1 MGKLNGASPMNWLL
15 LTLLLCTLSLNAF
28 GQDVA
33 DPFEGANRKSH
44 ALNQIIDERFAGPI
58 ASGYSHN
65 LSGPLERSLDRFY
78 GNFADVG
85 DAVNGFLQGKPR
97 VFLFSTLR
105 VVINTTIGLGGF
117 LDPASNLSLP
127 NENEDFSQTLAKWG
141 VPRGPYLVIP
151 FLGPS
156 SLRDIFGRAINNRLD
171 PLRYLSPV
179 ANRNVLYVSRFV
191 HDRANLLVTEDA
203 IFGDRYLFFRDAYLQ
218 RRRYLELDGEIN
230 EDPFSDAFEDF

>member
-1 MGKLNGASPMNWLL
+1 M
-15 LTLLLCTLSLNAF
+15 
-28 GQDVA
+28 
-33 DPFEGANRKSH
+33 
-44 ALNQIIDERFAGPI
+44 
-58 ASGYSHN
+58 
-65 LSGPLERSLDRFY
+65 
-78 GNFADVG
+78 
-85 DAVNGFLQGKPR
+85 
-97 VFLFSTLR
+97 R

>member
-1 MGKLNGASPMNWLL
+1 
-15 LTLLLCTLSLNAF
+15 
-28 GQDVA
+28 
-33 DPFEGANRKSH
+33 
-44 ALNQIIDERFAGPI
+44 
-58 ASGYSHN
+58 
-65 LSGPLERSLDRFY
+65 
-78 GNFADVG
+78 
-85 DAVNGFLQGKPR
+85 
-97 VFLFSTLR
+97 
-105 VVINTTIGLGGF
+105 
-117 LDPASNLSLP
+117 LSLP